1 MNKNKTTV
9 TKNNKKF
16 TKKNVISAILLVVLL
31 LAAVGAAFG
40 IASVRTEAATNR
52 AGVYMLYGTYD
63 IGDGSTSGYMDQF
76 GIQIATQYFYDDSGT
91 NGTTKYNYATYN
103 WTYFSFYIHAEDI
116 KEHVSFK
123 LTRNG
128 STYTS
133 KSLSGSGGGYLYQG
147 ALSDGDYVLTYVGTY
162 KPNIFVTKTYTFT
175 YHFTVDT
182 TAPSVS
188 LKAGGST
195 IASGS
200 YTNKAI
206 TFTASDSYSTNRVY
220 YRSPSSSSYTWTTGS
235 KSVSATSANNGW
247 WYFYGSDTYQ
257 STSTYSVYLDT
268 VAPVGKITN
277 SSGTTL
283 SSGSYTNKPVK
294 YTATD
299 TGGINYLQ
307 VQMPGSSSWTSY
319 SSGTALSSATGW
331 YYFRAVDK
339 AGNISST
346 SSVYYDATAPSGTLY
361 GGTSVKSTGSYTNAS
376 YVKYV
381 PSDSHSGIASIYV
394 RKPGSSSYVA
404 YTSGTQ
410 LTAEGTYYFYCVDR
424 SGNSSSTVNITLD
437 KTVPTGTLYGGTST
451 KTSGSYTNAAYVKY
465 TASDSLSGIN
475 AIYVKM
481 PGSSYYTSYSSGTQ
495 LATEGT
501 YSFYCVDKAGNQS
514 STVTITL
521 DNTKPTG
528 TLYAGSSSTTSGSRT
543 NASSIKFTATDGIG
557 LSTIYVKKPG
567 ATSYT
572 TYTSGTALTAEGSY
586 SFYAT
591 DLAGNQSD
599 TYTITVDRQTP
610 NAQLWADDD
619 VVSSGTY
626 TNAEY
631 VSFQCDETCYVKMP
645 GATSFVSYVSGTEFN
660 KIGKYVFYGVDSAG
674 NSTGEYTIIIDRTSK
689 QVSASNVMGGKT
701 NGDVV
706 ISWTNGDANSFA
718 PIKSVTVNGK
728 AISNGTTIHTIDTGS
743 YVVKVVDASGNEWQT
758 QFTSTKKNVL
768 TDTLAKEYFEV
779 HDINEDVFAFA
790 SYESALEFA
799 KAREMSKVKSAEWN
813 NSTWDTGIPMDTAD
827 AANAANGTY
836 YIYYKS
842 GNSEELV
849 AYFTLE
855 RLNEVIEEYANI
867 GIQDYYYWEKAPAV
881 AGPNENLYSYSAD
894 KNILAKAV
902 ELGENIGV
910 TVDGETFVGSV
921 YEVEGKHVLVVSDS
935 YGNSCEYNL
944 TIIRTVPDLFYAI
957 GEGSAVKAEYDRTY
971 YFKDEVTISITDALD
986 EMAMFNVYDE
996 NGDLIG
1002 SYSLDEVCKLTASGT
1017 YTVESVNHMGTS
1029 EEFKLVISRNAP
1041 SVNLKAD
1048 EEAKQLVITVTGSAD
1063 DESHLQTLQIQKSV
1077 DDGNTWTTL
1086 DTDDYGTAIELGTLV
1101 YKFRTTG
1108 MYKIVI
1114 TDEFRTGMD
1123 AISGQITYTQPAP
1136 TGDLVGVTDGGHTNK
1151 EVTFSWD
1158 DEAKVT
1164 VTKNG
1169 EVIEYNSGEALSAD
1183 GSYTI
1188 VFENFDGAK
1197 TTYEFVIDTQPVEIA
1212 AEGHKANLPVSNPVT
1227 VIIAEEDAT
1236 AVLIKDG
1243 VEVGSYVSGTPISDE
1258 GKYVVRVTDAA
1269 QNVSEIEFEIDK
1281 SVDFAI
1287 NINDGGL
1294 ANSVTIVAN
1303 EGVEI
1308 ILTQD
1313 GAAVEYEEGSEIT
1326 EPGKYSLKI
1335 QDALENVT
1343 EMSFIIVEPVSTGF
1357 SHSFDETAGFEKVLI
1372 NGEETRLNYGA
1383 LELTKDGFY
1392 EVGVVV
1398 NGKTYT
1404 FTTKVDTTVDHSINV
1419 HDKGFA
1425 NSVTLKANESVT
1437 LTATKNGEAFE
1448 YKLGDE
1454 LTDPAA
1460 YTFKMVDAL
1469 GNTKEISF
1477 TIVSAFYGKFEQEI
1491 DEMPGFEKVL
1501 VNGEEVTLEKGTLT
1515 LAASGAYEVTIVANG
1530 VEQKFTINVDATA
1543 PTLTITGV
1551 ENGGVT
1557 KDAVILSDPSEEA
1570 TVVLTRDDEAVEY
1583 TLGDEITEPGIYKA
1597 TVTDS
1602 MGNATEYTFEIEKGV
1617 NGAVIALI
1625 VIAVIAVIGGAV
1637 VFILKKKKVF

>member
-9 TKNNKKF
+9 SKNNKKF

-40 IASVRTEAATNR
+40 IASVRAEAKTNR
-52 AGVYMLYGTYD
+52 AGAYTLYGTYN
-63 IGDGSTSGYMDQF
+63 IGDGSKSGYLSDF
-76 GIQIATQYFYDDSGT
+76 RIQISTQYFTDDST
-91 NGTTKYNYATYN
+91 TTKYNNATYD
-103 WTYFSFYIHAEDI
+103 WTYFSFYIYATDI
-116 KEHVSFK
+116 DEHTSFK

-133 KSLSGSGGGYLYQG
+133 KSLSGDGSGYLYQG

-162 KPNIFVTKTYTFT
+162 WDGIFSKKTYTFT
-175 YHFTVDT
+175 YNFTVDT

-195 IASGS
+195 ISSGS

-220 YRSPSSSSYTWTTGS
+220 YRSPGSSSYTWTTGS
-235 KSVSATSANNGW
+235 KSVSATSSNNGW

-307 VQMPGSSSWTSY
+307 VQTPGSSSWSTY

-361 GGTSVKSTGSYTNAS
+361 GGTSTKSSGSYTNAS

-381 PSDSHSGIASIYV
+381 ASDSHSGIANVYV
-394 RKPGSSSYVA
+394 KKPGSSSYVA

-437 KTVPTGTLYGGTST
+437 KTTPTGTLYGGTST
-451 KTSGSYTNAAYVKY
+451 KSGGSYTNAAYVKY

-475 AIYVKM
+475 TLYVKM
-481 PGSSYYTSYSSGTQ
+481 PGSSYYTTYSSGTQ

-501 YSFYCVDKAGNQS
+501 YSFYAVDKAGNQS
-514 STVTITL
+514 SVVTITL
-521 DNTKPTG
+521 DNTKPVG
-528 TLYAGSSSTTSGSRT
+528 TLYAGSSAATSGSRT
-543 NASSIKFTATDGIG
+543 NASSIKFTASDAIG
-557 LSTIYVKKPG
+557 LNTIYVKKPG
-567 ATSYT
+567 ATSYAAYSPGT
-572 TYTSGTALTAEGSY
+572 TLTAEGTY
-586 SFYAT
+586 SFYAV
-591 DLAGNQSD
+591 DKAGNQSD
-599 TYTITVDRQTP
+599 TYTITIDRQVP
-610 NAQLWADDD
+610 AAQLYVDGKA
-619 VVSSGTY
+619 VSSGTY
-626 TNAEY
+626 TNGDY
-631 VSFQCDETCYVKMP
+631 IKFVCGETCYVKEP
-645 GATSFVSYVSGTEFN
+645 GATSFKAYTSGAELN
-660 KIGKYVFYGVDSAG
+660 KPGKYVFYGQDAAG
-674 NSTGEYTIIIDRTSK
+674 NSTGEYTIIIDRTIK
-689 QVSASNVMGGKT
+689 QVTVSNVTDGKT
-701 NGDVV
+701 NGDVK
-706 ISWTNGDANSFA
+706 ITWTNGDANSFA

-728 AISNGTTIHTIDTGS
+728 AISNGATVYTIDTGS
-743 YVVKVVDASGNEWQT
+743 YVVKVVDAAGNGWQT
-758 QFTSTKKNVL
+758 QFVSTKKNVL
-768 TDTLAKEYFEV
+768 TDTLVKEYFEI
-779 HDINEDVFAFA
+779 HDINGDVFAFTT
-790 SYESALEFA
+790 YEKALEFA
-799 KAREMSKVKSAEWN
+799 KVRENSKVKTSVWN

-855 RLNEVIEEYANI
+855 RLNAVIEEYAKV
-867 GIQDYYYWEKAPAV
+867 GIKDYYYWEKTPAA
-881 AGPNENLYSYSAD
+881 AGPDENLYSYSAD
-894 KNILAKAV
+894 KNILAKSV
-902 ELGENIGV
+902 ELGENIGIA
-910 TVDGETFVGSV
+910 VDGEAFVGSV
-921 YEVEGKHVLVVSDS
+921 YETEGKHVLVVSDS

-944 TIIRTVPDLFYAI
+944 TIIRTVPDIFYAI
-957 GEGSAVKAEYDRTY
+957 GEGTDVKAEFDRTY

-1002 SYSLDEVCKLTASGT
+1002 SFSLDEVCKLTASGT

-1029 EEFKLVISRNAP
+1029 EAFKLVISRNAP

-1048 EEAKQLVITVTGSAD
+1048 EVAKQLVITVTGSSD
-1063 DESHLQTLQIQKSV
+1063 DESNLQTLQIQKSV

-1136 TGDLVGVTDGGHTNK
+1136 TGDLAGVTDGGHTNK

-1169 EVIEYNSGEALSAD
+1169 EVIEYNSGDKLTED
-1183 GSYTI
+1183 GEYTI
-1188 VFENFDGAK
+1188 LFENFDGAQ

-1212 AEGHKANLPVSNPVT
+1212 AEGHKANLPVNNPVT
-1227 VIIAEEDAT
+1227 VNISEEDAS

-1243 VEVGSYVSGTPISDE
+1243 VEVGPYVSGTPVSDE

-1308 ILTQD
+1308 ILAKD
-1313 GAAVEYEEGSEIT
+1313 GTVIEYEEGSEIT
-1326 EPGKYSLKI
+1326 EPGAYTLKI
-1335 QDALENVT
+1335 RDALDNVS
-1343 EMSFIIVEPVSTGF
+1343 EMSFIIVKPISTGF
-1357 SHSFDETAGFEKVLI
+1357 SHSFDETVGFEKVLI

-1392 EVGVVV
+1392 EIGVVV

-1404 FTTKVDTTVDHSINV
+1404 FTTKIDTTVDHSINV

-1454 LTDPAA
+1454 LTEPAT

-1477 TIVSAFYGKFEQEI
+1477 TIVNALYGKFEQEI

-1501 VNGEEVTLEKGTLT
+1501 VNGEAVTLEKGTLT
-1515 LAASGAYEVTIVANG
+1515 LTATGAYEVTIVANG
-1530 VEQKFTINVDATA
+1530 IEQKFTINIDATA

-1570 TVVLTRDDEAVEY
+1570 TVVLTRDDEVVEY
-1583 TLGDEITEPGIYKA
+1583 TLGDEITEPGVYKA
-1597 TVTDS
+1597 TVTDA
-1602 MGNATEYTFEIEKGV
+1602 MGNVTEYSFELEKGV

-1625 VIAVIAVIGGAV
+1625 VIAVIAAIGGVV

>member
-9 TKNNKKF
+9 SKNNKKF

-40 IASVRTEAATNR
+40 IASVRAEAKTNR
-52 AGVYMLYGTYD
+52 AGAYTLYGTYN
-63 IGDGSTSGYMDQF
+63 IGDGSKSGYLSDF
-76 GIQIATQYFYDDSGT
+76 RIQISTQYFTDDST
-91 NGTTKYNYATYN
+91 TTKYNNATYD
-103 WTYFSFYIHAEDI
+103 WTYFSFYIYATDI
-116 KEHVSFK
+116 DEHTSFK

-133 KSLSGSGGGYLYQG
+133 KSLSGDGSGYLYQG

-162 KPNIFVTKTYTFT
+162 WDGIFSKKTYTFT
-175 YHFTVDT
+175 YNFTVDT

-195 IASGS
+195 ISSGS

-220 YRSPSSSSYTWTTGS
+220 YRSPGSSSYTWTTGS
-235 KSVSATSANNGW
+235 KSVSATSSNNGW

-307 VQMPGSSSWTSY
+307 VQTPGSSSWSTY

-361 GGTSVKSTGSYTNAS
+361 GGTSTKSSGSYTNAS

-381 PSDSHSGIASIYV
+381 ASDSHSGIANVYV
-394 RKPGSSSYVA
+394 KKPGSSSYVA

-437 KTVPTGTLYGGTST
+437 KTTPTGTLYGGTST
-451 KTSGSYTNAAYVKY
+451 KSSGSYTNAAYVKY

-475 AIYVKM
+475 TLYVKM
-481 PGSSYYTSYSSGTQ
+481 PGSSYYTTYSSGTQ

-501 YSFYCVDKAGNQS
+501 YSFYAVDKAGNQS
-514 STVTITL
+514 SVVTITL
-521 DNTKPTG
+521 DNTKPVG
-528 TLYAGSSSTTSGSRT
+528 TLYAGSSAATSGSRT
-543 NASSIKFTATDGIG
+543 NASSIKFTASDAIG
-557 LSTIYVKKPG
+557 LNTIYVKKPG
-567 ATSYT
+567 ATSYAAYSPGT
-572 TYTSGTALTAEGSY
+572 TLTAEGTY
-586 SFYAT
+586 SFYAV
-591 DLAGNQSD
+591 DKAGNQSD
-599 TYTITVDRQTP
+599 TYTITIDRQVP
-610 NAQLWADDD
+610 AAQLYVDGKA
-619 VVSSGTY
+619 VSSGTY
-626 TNAEY
+626 TNGDY
-631 VSFQCDETCYVKMP
+631 IKFVCGETCYVKEP
-645 GATSFVSYVSGTEFN
+645 GATSFKAYTSGAELN
-660 KIGKYVFYGVDSAG
+660 KPGKYVFYGQDAAG
-674 NSTGEYTIIIDRTSK
+674 NSTGEYTIIIDRTIK
-689 QVSASNVMGGKT
+689 QVTVSNVTDGKT
-701 NGDVV
+701 NGDVK
-706 ISWTNGDANSFA
+706 ITWTNGDANSFA

-728 AISNGTTIHTIDTGS
+728 AISNGATVYTIDTGS
-743 YVVKVVDASGNEWQT
+743 YVVKVVDAAGNGWQT
-758 QFTSTKKNVL
+758 QFVSTKKNVL
-768 TDTLAKEYFEV
+768 TDTLVKEYFEI
-779 HDINEDVFAFA
+779 HDINGDVFAFTT
-790 SYESALEFA
+790 YEKALEFA
-799 KAREMSKVKSAEWN
+799 KVRENSKVKTSVWN

-855 RLNEVIEEYANI
+855 RLNAVIEEYAKV
-867 GIQDYYYWEKAPAV
+867 GIKDYYYWEKTPAA
-881 AGPNENLYSYSAD
+881 AGPDENLYSYSAD
-894 KNILAKAV
+894 KNILAKSV
-902 ELGENIGV
+902 ELGENIGIA
-910 TVDGETFVGSV
+910 VDGEAFVGSV
-921 YEVEGKHVLVVSDS
+921 YETEGKHVLVVSDS

-944 TIIRTVPDLFYAI
+944 TIIRTVPDIFYAI
-957 GEGSAVKAEYDRTY
+957 GEGTDVKAEFDRTY

-1002 SYSLDEVCKLTASGT
+1002 SFSLDEVCKLTASGT

-1029 EEFKLVISRNAP
+1029 EAFKLVISRNAP

-1048 EEAKQLVITVTGSAD
+1048 EVAKQLVITVTGSSD
-1063 DESHLQTLQIQKSV
+1063 DESNLQTLQIQKSV

-1136 TGDLVGVTDGGHTNK
+1136 TGDLAGVTDGGHTNK

-1169 EVIEYNSGEALSAD
+1169 EVIEYNSGDKLTED
-1183 GSYTI
+1183 GEYTI
-1188 VFENFDGAK
+1188 LFENFDGAQ

-1212 AEGHKANLPVSNPVT
+1212 AEGHKANLPVNNPVT
-1227 VIIAEEDAT
+1227 VNISEEDAS

-1243 VEVGSYVSGTPISDE
+1243 VEVGPYVSGTPVSDE

-1308 ILTQD
+1308 ILAKD
-1313 GAAVEYEEGSEIT
+1313 GTVIEYEEGSEIT
-1326 EPGKYSLKI
+1326 EPGAYTLKI
-1335 QDALENVT
+1335 RDALDNVS
-1343 EMSFIIVEPVSTGF
+1343 EMSFIIVKPISTGF
-1357 SHSFDETAGFEKVLI
+1357 SHSFDETVGFEKVLI

-1392 EVGVVV
+1392 EIGVVV

-1404 FTTKVDTTVDHSINV
+1404 FTTKIDTTVDHSINV

-1454 LTDPAA
+1454 LTEPAT

-1477 TIVSAFYGKFEQEI
+1477 TIVNALYGKFEQEI

-1501 VNGEEVTLEKGTLT
+1501 VNGEAVTLEKGTLT
-1515 LAASGAYEVTIVANG
+1515 LTATGAYEVTIVANG
-1530 VEQKFTINVDATA
+1530 IEQKFTINIDATA

-1570 TVVLTRDDEAVEY
+1570 TVVLTRDDEVVEY
-1583 TLGDEITEPGIYKA
+1583 TLGDEITEPGVYKA
-1597 TVTDS
+1597 TVTDA
-1602 MGNATEYTFEIEKGV
+1602 MGNVTEYSFELEKGV

-1625 VIAVIAVIGGAV
+1625 VIAVIAAIGGVV